1 VDAETESGFMSGSY
15 YLTCRLGQEWY
26 GISIDH
32 VLEVLHLV
40 ALNDSPTASSLGVMT
55 LRDKV
60 MPVIDL
66 RQYFRLPE
74 PDYLLETP
82 IIAISQDDR
91 QLGFVVDEANDVVL
105 IQTET
110 IEPYD
115 EAVIQGVVRHNSRI
129 LFLLD
134 IPGLFNEVQS
144 SHTAESNTIASS
156 G

>member
-1 VDAETESGFMSGSY
+1 MSGTY
-15 YLTCRLGQEWY
+15 YLTCRLGSEWY

-40 ALNDSPTASSLGVMT
+40 ALNDSPTADSVGVMT

-66 RQYFRLPE
+66 RQYFDLPE
-74 PDYLLETP
+74 PDYHLDTP

-105 IQTET
+105 IQDTS

-115 EAVIQGVVRHNSRI
+115 EAIIQGVVRHESRI
-129 LFLLD
+129 LFLLN
-134 IPGLFNEVQS
+134 IPGLMRDVQQP
-144 SHTAESNTIASS
+144 HTPD
-156 G
+156 